1 MTPDDAMTGGQ
12 PALPSRMM
20 ELLMRFY
27 PAALALSAL
36 VAVTASVS
44 HGAAPDSED
53 PRARAL
59 LSEGRTI
66 LAQGKASEAADAFE
80 AALAVDPSYIAAY
93 LALGDSARAEGL
105 QGKAIHYYREAL
117 ERDPDNVVA
126 LSGEGGALVEKGAVE
141 KARKNLA
148 RIEGLCGK
156 SCVSAQELASM
167 IARGPMPRV
176 ISAEAVQAKPVITSN

>member
-1 MTPDDAMTGGQ
+1 MTGGQ
-12 PALPSRMM
+12 PALPSRLM
-20 ELLMRFY
+20 ELLMRYY
-27 PAALALSAL
+27 PAALALSVLA
-36 VAVTASVS
+36 AVTASVS
-44 HGAAPDSED
+44 HGAAPDSEY

-59 LSEGRTI
+59 LAEGRAM
-66 LAQGKASEAADAFE
+66 LVQGQASQATDAFE
-80 AALAVDPSYIAAY
+80 AALAVDPAYIAAY
-93 LALGDSARAEGL
+93 IALGDAARAEGL

-126 LSGEGGALVEKGAVE
+126 LSLEGGAMVEKGAVE

-156 SCVSAQELASM
+156 SCAPAQELAAV